1 MTPIEDLGSI
11 FTLEEI
17 RSVMGEGFEI
27 VCLDS
32 TITPEGYRVKHFP
45 YDSRFIDLPY
55 DYYVGTKHVSEIKEH
70 FVKTLEWE
78 LKKVNFKKGIIYF
91 APANRFSTIGKEAQ
105 LGYIFKT
112 GDEVESE
119 MNFIIK
125 GEI

>member
-1 MTPIEDLGSI
+1 MTPIETLGSI

-17 RSVMGEGFEI
+17 RSIAGEGFEI
-27 VCLDS
+27 ICLDS
-32 TITPEGYRVKHFP
+32 TVTPEGYRVKHFP
-45 YDSRFIDLPY
+45 YDSRLIDRPH
-55 DYYVGTKHVSEIKEH
+55 DYYVETEKVSEIKEH

-78 LKKVNFKKGIIYF
+78 LKKANFKKGIIYF
-91 APANRFSTIGKEAQ
+91 APAYRFSTIGKEAE

-119 MNFIIK
+119 INFIIK